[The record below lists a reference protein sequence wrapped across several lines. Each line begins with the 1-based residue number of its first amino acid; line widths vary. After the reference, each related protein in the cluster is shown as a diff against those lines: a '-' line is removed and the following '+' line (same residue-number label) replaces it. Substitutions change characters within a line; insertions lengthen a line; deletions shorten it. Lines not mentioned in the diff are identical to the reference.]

1 MDKNDLTAGRVQI
14 IAWEQMWHT
23 QPQKLSVLFHTIQI
37 IPYYKTNE
45 KEPRFKLE
53 CGAELSGAGG
63 SHLPFSF
70 LLDHPDS

>member
-23 QPQKLSVLFHTIQI
+23 QPQKLSVLFHTMQI

-45 KEPRFKLE
+45 KEPRFKP
-53 CGAELSGAGG
+53 CQDTQKSPVC
-63 SHLPFSF
+63 LPW
-70 LLDHPDS
+70 